1 MSWTQ
6 ELIDLSRLK
15 QTLALPKI
23 QPRPPCPPKVY
34 QKLYKYLDGALP
46 PRVRRSSRPAR
57 HNGNESTTT
66 SSPAKTRT
74 PSRQVHIRPDTPR
87 RKIPQRLAA
96 GTPEAPQW
104 MMSIIRQLCTKMG
117 APAAPHHI
125 FAGVSS
131 ILSLQNTVS
140 NGQTVA
146 QSSATKTPA
155 LIVAVY
161 VWVTTRLAWSET
173 PAVEY
178 QQQRNSAVE
187 ILKGLAQVV
196 DEMRNFDHDDV
207 DICMRQ
213 IVDNQ
218 WTKLDWFENVPAG
231 TGLGVGDGLEDEAEH
246 YDGLDN
252 SEEGLLLPVE
262 QREVGKGGAA
272 DQDYLQA
279 GLGTMV
285 WSCSACLEPS
295 ANTSSDARSGGLPK
309 RRPKTR
315 IPGMEDAHSFSD
327 RRAGDGR

>member
-1 MSWTQ
+1 MS
-6 ELIDLSRLK
+6 
-15 QTLALPKI
+15 
-23 QPRPPCPPKVY
+23 V
-34 QKLYKYLDGALP
+34 
-46 PRVRRSSRPAR
+46 
-57 HNGNESTTT
+57 
-66 SSPAKTRT
+66 
-74 PSRQVHIRPDTPR
+74 
-87 RKIPQRLAA
+87 
-96 GTPEAPQW
+96 
-104 MMSIIRQLCTKMG
+104 IRQLCQKLG

-131 ILSLQNTVS
+131 ILSSQDMAS
-140 NGQTVA
+140 NGKAVA

-161 VWVTTRLAWSET
+161 VWVTARLAWSEA

-187 ILKGLAQVV
+187 MLKGLAQVV
-196 DEMRNFDHDDV
+196 DEMRSFDHDDV
-207 DICMRQ
+207 DTCMHQ

-218 WTKLDWFENVPAG
+218 WTKMDWFENVPAG
-231 TGLGVGDGLEDEAEH
+231 TGLGVGDGLKGEGEH

-252 SEEGLLLPVE
+252 AEEGLLLPVE
-262 QREVGKGGAA
+262 QREVDKSGAA

-315 IPGMEDAHSFSD
+315 IPGMEDAYSFSD
-327 RRAGDGR
+327 RSAGVGCCGWMRPVQSNATNLRTVSSSPKDPAQNRRKGSKRPSTSRAWLAARHVS